1 MKEASGEGSMTI
13 ITIIIIA
20 ALAVAAAAVIY
31 IMMNNAETE
40 ANTFTQD
47 GETGEKISNAL
58 NGKTEQ

>member
-31 IMMNNAETE
+31 IMMNNATTT
-40 ANTFTQD
+40 ANTFTPN
-47 GETGEKISNAL
+47 GTTGKNISDAL